1 MPRRPR
7 KIVEGGVYHVYNRF
21 ARGAEIFGEGDEA
34 ERFLDLLR
42 KVKNR
47 DGLTVFAWCV
57 MSNHYHLAVR
67 LGPVSLS
74 RTMGYV
80 QARFG
85 QGYNQRHR
93 SSGPRWQSRYK
104 ARMVEDARYL
114 SQLIAYIHLN
124 PVAANI
130 VEDPAGYP
138 YSGHRELIRK
148 TDKPLTDVE
157 QTLSIYGETLRASR
171 RHYVRALKGARESEW
186 KGELP
191 GRLPWWKREPDR
203 PLDEVEPAAWI
214 DERGVSSGRPR
225 RRMNAERFVASACRI
240 LDQDVAEVVGKG
252 SSRRQTRARVLLAV
266 VGVERWNQS
275 SREIGKALGRRAD
288 VVSRW
293 VRWGAERRL
302 EDPGFGKA
310 YDDLDQQLS
319 KKIGDEVIS

>member
-7 KIVEGGVYHVYNRF
+7 NFVEGGIYHVYNRF
-21 ARGAEIFGEGDEA
+21 ARGADIFGEGDEA
-34 ERFLDLLR
+34 GRFLQLLR

-47 DGLTVFAWCV
+47 DGLTVFAWC
-57 MSNHYHLAVR
+57 MMTNHYHLAVR

-85 QGYNQRHR
+85 QSYNRRHG

-104 ARMVEDARYL
+104 ARMVEDSRYL

-124 PVAANI
+124 PVAAKI
-130 VEDPAGYP
+130 VDDPAEYL

-148 TDKPLTDVE
+148 TREPLTDVE
-157 QTLSIYGETLRASR
+157 QTLGIYGDTLRVSR
-171 RHYVRALKGARESEW
+171 RHYVQALKGARESEW

-203 PLDEVEPAAWI
+203 PMDEVEPAAWI
-214 DERGVSSGRPR
+214 DERGVSSGRSR
-225 RRMNAERFVASACRI
+225 KRMNAERFVATACRI
-240 LDQDVAEVVGKG
+240 LDQDAAEMMGRG
-252 SSRRQTRARVLLAV
+252 SSRKQTRARVLLAA
-266 VGVERWNQS
+266 VGVERWHQS

-293 VRWGAERRL
+293 VRWGAKRRL
-302 EDPGFGKA
+302 EDPDFGKT
-310 YDDLDQQLS
+310 YDDLDLQLS
-319 KKIGDEVIS
+319 KTIGD

>member
-7 KIVEGGVYHVYNRF
+7 IFVEGGIYHVYNRF
-21 ARGAEIFGEGDEA
+21 ARGAKIFGDGDEA
-34 ERFLDLLR
+34 ERFLELLR
-42 KVKNR
+42 KARNR

-67 LGPVSLS
+67 SGPVPLS

-85 QGYNQRHR
+85 QEYNRRHR

-104 ARMVEDARYL
+104 ARMVEDSRYL

-124 PVAANI
+124 PV
-130 VEDPAGYP
+130 VGKVVDDPAGYP

-148 TDKPLTDVE
+148 TGEPLTDVE
-157 QTLSIYGETLRASR
+157 QTLGIYGDTMRTSR

-191 GRLPWWKREPDR
+191 DQLPWWKREPDR
-203 PLDEVEPAAWI
+203 PLEEVEPSVWV

-225 RRMNAERFVASACRI
+225 QRMSAEAFVAATCHL
-240 LDQDVAEVVGKG
+240 LDRDVLDLR
-252 SSRRQTRARVLLAV
+252 SRGYARKETRDRVLIAT
-266 VGVERWNQS
+266 VGVERWHQS
-275 SREIGKALGRRAD
+275 PRELGIVLGRRAD

-293 VRWGAERRL
+293 VRWGAERRQENL
-302 EDPGFGKA
+302 EFGEA
-310 YDDLDQQLS
+310 YDELDRRLS
-319 KKIGDEVIS
+319 EACVSE